1 MTIHYNLRFTDQY
14 FEDLFYIKKY
24 NKKLLKRVGLL
35 YKDIIEHPFIGL
47 GKPEPLKGNLKGI
60 WSRRLNDEDRMLYTL
75 KEDIS
80 NKFKIVKEII
90 YSVDEDTS
98 TITFISLLGH
108 YD

>member
-24 NKKLLKRVGLL
+24 NKKLLKRVGLI

-47 GKPEPLKGNLKGI
+47 GKPEPLKCNLKGI

-90 YSVDEDTS
+90 YSVDENTS
-98 TITFISLLGH
+98 TITFVSLLGH
-108 YD
+108 YE